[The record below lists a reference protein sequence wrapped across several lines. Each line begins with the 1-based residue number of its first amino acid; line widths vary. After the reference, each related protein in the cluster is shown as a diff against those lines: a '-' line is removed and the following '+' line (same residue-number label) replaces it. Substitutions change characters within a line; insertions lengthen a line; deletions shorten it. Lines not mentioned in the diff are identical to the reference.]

1 MVKLKTRQDI
11 EDFVRGCTFL
21 GTGGGGSPKDGI
33 EWLSTL
39 MDQGKELGWIPADEI
54 PDGVWTVCC
63 YLMGTIAP
71 KTEEIK
77 RRMEWFGLTKR
88 VIEFMPAEAA
98 KELIQYA
105 KVELGAIVPL
115 EIGGGATPSAVVAG
129 ALFGVPVVDGDYS
142 GGRAIPEVP
151 QTTPIIFD
159 QPMWPMASVDA
170 YGNRAII
177 KEAVG
182 YEMAERMG
190 KMLSA
195 ASFELVGNAAF
206 LLKGEAMKK
215 TVVKGTLSKSLEIG
229 RAIRQARES
238 GADPVE
244 AARKVVDGWILF
256 KGKVTGKDWEDKEG
270 YYWGTHT
277 ITGSGEFQGSEFKIW
292 FKNENHVTW
301 LDGKPYVTSPDIV
314 VVVDLRTGEPKTNPS
329 IREGDEVA
337 VIGIRA
343 AEVFT
348 TEKGLEILGPKHF
361 GFNLEYKPITEWMS

>member
-1 MVKLKTRQDI
+1 MVKLNTRQGI

-21 GTGGGGSPKDGI
+21 GTGGGGSPEDGI
-33 EWLSTL
+33 KWLSTL
-39 MDQGKELGWIPADEI
+39 MDQGKELGWVPADEI

-151 QTTPIIFD
+151 QTTPIIFN

-229 RAIRQARES
+229 RAIREARES

-256 KGKVTGKDWEDKEG
+256 KGKVRGKDWEDKEG

-292 FKNENHVTW
+292 FKNENHITW
-301 LDGKPYVTSPDIV
+301 LDGKPYVTSPDII

-361 GFNLEYKPITEWMS
+361 GFNIEYKPIIEWMS

>member
-21 GTGGGGSPKDGI
+21 GTGGGGSPEDGI
-33 EWLSTL
+33 KWLSTL